1 MAVEKYG
8 NGVSEGVLGG
18 WTVVDKTTSDS
29 AWAIPAG
36 VSLLN
41 VLIIG
46 GGGGGGTG
54 AADEAST
61 TTTEGQGGGG
71 GAGGAA
77 VYIKNLDVSYLRRH
91 NKTIPIVIG
100 AGGAGATWIDGS
112 STSRSGLAG
121 SAGTASSFGVF
132 TSAGGAGG
140 LGGAQANA
148 TQIVAAAGG
157 DTTPSGSKLL
167 LGSPTTMS
175 QFGDFLMT
183 SSMSSALTTADW
195 IKFTGGSGAVPAS
208 VNITTVNTYGVAVS
222 AGYPTSTE
230 VLPTVATYSF
240 SSIFTASGATGQ
252 GTYSAQTS
260 SLGAG
265 SSAGF
270 CGGGG
275 AGAGAYQDKNDS
287 PAHEFYPISQP
298 VAGVWGGGGGGG
310 GIVSSGAGFAGGNAA
325 ANSGAGGGGGGGA
338 NQTTRNTAVI
348 PTNNGGNGGSGRVI
362 IFYRV

>member
-1 MAVEKYG
+1 MAIEKYG

-54 AADEAST
+54 AADEDNGGV
-61 TTTEGQGGGG
+61 TEGQGGGG
-71 GAGGAA
+71 GSGGAA
-77 VYIKNLDVSYLRRH
+77 VYIKNIDVSYMRRH
-91 NKTIPIVIG
+91 SKTIPIVIG
-100 AGGAGATWIDGS
+100 AGGSGGVWTTGS
-112 STSRSGLAG
+112 SSGRSGLAG

-132 TSAGGAGG
+132 TAAGGAAG
-140 LGGAQANA
+140 LGGLQANVI
-148 TQIVAAAGG
+148 QIVAAAGG

-167 LGSPTTMS
+167 LDSPTTIS

-208 VNITTVNTYGVAVS
+208 VNITTTNTFGVAVS

-252 GTYSAQTS
+252 GTYSALNS
-260 SLGAG
+260 GLGAG

-275 AGAGAYQDKNDS
+275 AGAGAYQYSNDN
-287 PAHEFYPISQP
+287 PAHELYPIAQP

-310 GIVSSGAGFAGGNAA
+310 GHNNTGAGFAGGNAA
-325 ANSGAGGGGGGGA
+325 ANSGAGGGGGGGTNLA
-338 NQTTRNTAVI
+338 TRNVGVT